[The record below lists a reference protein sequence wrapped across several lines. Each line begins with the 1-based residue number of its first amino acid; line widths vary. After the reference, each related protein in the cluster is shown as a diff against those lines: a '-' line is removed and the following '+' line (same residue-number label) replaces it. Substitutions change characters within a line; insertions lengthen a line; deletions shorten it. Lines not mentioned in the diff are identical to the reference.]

1 LTCYIYICIQIYIG
15 DLYNENGDC
24 LTDDDLDDLEED
36 LDSVLSAATRWADR
50 RDVDPTLQQ
59 ALDAVSSSLVL
70 NYPEYLD
77 YSLKF
82 TIVDEFAEDPNGSVC
97 SCCIF
102 VFVFLVAFILSSMSF
117 CLVAVSLRG
126 GTILVLKF

>member
-1 LTCYIYICIQIYIG
+1 MYLDMHTG

-36 LDSVLSAATRWADR
+36 LDSALSAATRWADR

-70 NYPEYLD
+70 SYPEYLD

-97 SCCIF
+97 SCCLFLPVFLYVFILSL
-102 VFVFLVAFILSSMSF
+102 FVFL
-117 CLVAVSLRG
+117 
-126 GTILVLKF
+126 